1 MSKKA
6 YIHTPE
12 EVRMRQAVR
21 ELNSGWKKSG
31 SITHNLRYDSDN
43 DDDRLN

>member
-1 MSKKA
+1 MQ
-6 YIHTPE
+6 TPE

-31 SITHNLRYDSDN
+31 SITQNLRYNSEN
-43 DDDRLN
+43 DVDRMI